1 MSVLLFPVCK
11 YFLSNLPASSLLPF
25 QSILHTTK
33 ENSYL
38 QGPGKK
44 APPKCKSKRES
55 SSGRKPGNKSY
66 GLW

>member
-44 APPKCKSKRES
+44 TPPKCKSKRES